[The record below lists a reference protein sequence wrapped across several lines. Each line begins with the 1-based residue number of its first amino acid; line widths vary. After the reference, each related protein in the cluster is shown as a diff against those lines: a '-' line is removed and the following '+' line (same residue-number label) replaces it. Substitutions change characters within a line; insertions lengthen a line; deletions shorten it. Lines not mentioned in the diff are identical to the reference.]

1 VALAVLFAAIV
12 GVDDVLVLQNLF
24 FSTASVMILGLMSDT
39 IAYYQRVANIKQDFS
54 AIFLQVAP
62 ALLSWLVFVFSW
74 LHIGGRFVYTINA
87 GPGTPKSLY
96 AILIV
101 EFVLFASF
109 GFNAALASIGLWSR
123 VTSEFVYVGQS
134 LVAKSVL
141 AWILFFGYAFRNGVD
156 LKYGELCLS
165 T

>member
-87 GPGTPKSLY
+87 GPGTL
-96 AILIV
+96 
-101 EFVLFASF
+101 
-109 GFNAALASIGLWSR
+109 
-123 VTSEFVYVGQS
+123 
-134 LVAKSVL
+134 
-141 AWILFFGYAFRNGVD
+141 
-156 LKYGELCLS
+156 
-165 T
+165 